1 MNLHTFSTLCLIT
14 AVLPLIASA
23 QSLGF
28 KQKMADQDTQL
39 AEELKTINDACGTT
53 VTAAFDWPTFANN
66 EADLQTY
73 SASGYCGD
81 AFDAAASLC
90 ADALGKEAV
99 TKGIKSVSC
108 KLGKERAVELKDG
121 VLTYTLQWDA
131 ANNAD
136 YIKEYLLKTLQ

>member
-1 MNLHTFSTLCLIT
+1 MKLRTFLAMCLIT
-14 AVLPLIASA
+14 ATVPLASSA

-28 KQKMADQDTQL
+28 KMKMADQDAQL
-39 AEELKTINDACGTT
+39 AEELKTINDTCGTT
-53 VTAAFDWPTFANN
+53 VTAAFDWPTFANS

-99 TKGIKSVSC
+99 YQRNQKRF
-108 KLGKERAVELKDG
+108 L
-121 VLTYTLQWDA
+121 
-131 ANNAD
+131 
-136 YIKEYLLKTLQ
+136 